1 MADEKAKTEEKAP
14 KSAEAKPK
22 APKAEAGEGE
32 AKASKADKAEKGE
45 KSEGAAEGAEGDK
58 AKIKKSK
65 KRVDVQGSCTV
76 KATFNNTIISITDMR
91 GNVVSWGSPGKVGFK
106 GSRKST
112 PFAAQ
117 VAAESAATTAM
128 EMGMR
133 KLDVRVKGAGAGRES
148 AIRALKAA
156 GMDIMSIK
164 DVTGVPHNGCR
175 PKKRRRV

>member
-1 MADEKAKTEEKAP
+1 MADEKAKPEE
-14 KSAEAKPK
+14 KPK
-22 APKAEAGEGE
+22 APKAPAAKGGAEGE
-32 AKASKADKAEKGE
+32 AAPSAKGAAEGAKA
-45 KSEGAAEGAEGDK
+45 EGAAEGAEGDAK

-65 KRVDVQGSCTV
+65 KKVDVQGSCTV
-76 KATFNNTIISITDMR
+76 KATFNNTIISITDVR

-117 VAAESAATTAM
+117 VAAESAATAAM

>member
-1 MADEKAKTEEKAP
+1 MAKTQSKTAGKKVVKKKEKKNVPHGVAHIQ
-14 KSAEAKPK
+14 
-22 APKAEAGEGE
+22 
-32 AKASKADKAEKGE
+32 AS
-45 KSEGAAEGAEGDK
+45 
-58 AKIKKSK
+58 
-65 KRVDVQGSCTV
+65 
-76 KATFNNTIISITDMR
+76 FNNTIISISDPLGNMLSWASSGNQNFR
-91 GNVVSWGSPGKVGFK
+91 GTRK
-106 GSRKST
+106 GT

-117 VAAESAATTAM
+117 VAAESAANAAI

-133 KLDVRVKGAGAGRES
+133 KVDVRVKGAGAGRES

>member
-1 MADEKAKTEEKAP
+1 MADEKAKPEEKKA
-14 KSAEAKPK
+14 PK
-22 APKAEAGEGE
+22 APKAEGE
-32 AKASKADKAEKGE
+32 AAPKDEGAKAEGA
-45 KSEGAAEGAEGDK
+45 EGAAEGDAK
-58 AKIKKSK
+58 AKVKKSK
-65 KRVDVQGSCTV
+65 KKVDVQGSCTV
-76 KATFNNTIISITDMR
+76 KATFNNTIISITDVR

-117 VAAESAATTAM
+117 VAAESAATAAM

>member
-1 MADEKAKTEEKAP
+1 MADEKAKSEEKAP
-14 KSAEAKPK
+14 KAAAEAKPK
-22 APKAEAGEGE
+22 AAKAEGE
-32 AKASKADKAEKGE
+32 ADAKGAKAD
-45 KSEGAAEGAEGDK
+45 GAAEGAEGDK

>member
-1 MADEKAKTEEKAP
+1 MAEEQKAEKAK
-14 KSAEAKPK
+14 
-22 APKAEAGEGE
+22 GE
-32 AKASKADKAEKGE
+32 KAEKPA
-45 KSEGAAEGAEGDK
+45 KAEGAAPAAEGAAAPGAEGAK
-58 AKIKKSK
+58 EKVKKIKRKT
-65 KRVDVQGSCTV
+65 DVQGCCTV
-76 KATFNNTIISITDMR
+76 KATFNNTIVSITDVK
-91 GNVVSWGSPGKVGFK
+91 GNVVAWGSPGKVGFK

-117 VAAESAATTAM
+117 VAAESAATMAL

-156 GMDIMSIK
+156 GMDILSIK

>member
-1 MADEKAKTEEKAP
+1 MADEKAKPEEKKA
-14 KSAEAKPK
+14 PK
-22 APKAEAGEGE
+22 APKAEGE
-32 AKASKADKAEKGE
+32 AAPKAEGAKAEGA
-45 KSEGAAEGAEGDK
+45 EGAAEGDAK
-58 AKIKKSK
+58 AKVKKSK
-65 KRVDVQGSCTV
+65 KKVDVQGSCTV
-76 KATFNNTIISITDMR
+76 KATFNNTIISITDVR

-117 VAAESAATTAM
+117 VAAESAATAAM

>member
-1 MADEKAKTEEKAP
+1 MSETQAPEKAEKTKAT
-14 KSAEAKPK
+14 EAD
-22 APKAEAGEGE
+22 APAKEGE
-32 AKASKADKAEKGE
+32 AKVKVK
-45 KSEGAAEGAEGDK
+45 K
-58 AKIKKSK
+58 AKRK
-65 KRVDVQGSCTV
+65 VDVLGLCTV
-76 KATFNNTIISITDMR
+76 KATFNNTIIAISDAR

-117 VAAESAATTAM
+117 VAAEAAAVIAY

-133 KLDVRVKGAGAGRES
+133 KLDVKIKGAGAGRES
-148 AIRALKAA
+148 AVRALKAA
-156 GMDIMSIK
+156 GLDVLSIK

>member
-1 MADEKAKTEEKAP
+1 MADEKAKSEEKAP
-14 KSAEAKPK
+14 ATKPAGEAKPK
-22 APKAEAGEGE
+22 AAKAEGE
-32 AKASKADKAEKGE
+32 ADAK
-45 KSEGAAEGAEGDK
+45 AEGAEGEK

-65 KRVDVQGSCTV
+65 KKVDVQGSCTV

-133 KLDVRVKGAGAGRES
+133 KLDVRVKGAGAGRDS

>member
-1 MADEKAKTEEKAP
+1 MADEKAKPEEK
-14 KSAEAKPK
+14 K
-22 APKAEAGEGE
+22 APKAPAAKGAAEGE
-32 AKASKADKAEKGE
+32 SAPAAK
-45 KSEGAAEGAEGDK
+45 GAAEGAEGGEGDAK
-58 AKIKKSK
+58 AKVKKSK
-65 KRVDVQGSCTV
+65 RKVDVLGACTV
-76 KATFNNTIISITDMR
+76 KATFNNTIISIMDVR

-117 VAAESAATTAM
+117 VAAESAANAAM

>member
-1 MADEKAKTEEKAP
+1 MADEKAKSEEKAP
-14 KSAEAKPK
+14 AGKAAEAKPK
-22 APKAEAGEGE
+22 AAKAEGE
-32 AKASKADKAEKGE
+32 ADAKAP
-45 KSEGAAEGAEGDK
+45 AEGAEGEK

-76 KATFNNTIISITDMR
+76 KATFNNTIISITDVR

>member
-1 MADEKAKTEEKAP
+1 MAEEQKAEKAKAEKA
-14 KSAEAKPK
+14 EKPK
-22 APKAEAGEGE
+22 AA
-32 AKASKADKAEKGE
+32 
-45 KSEGAAEGAEGDK
+45 AAEGAAPAAEGAAAGAEGAAK
-58 AKIKKSK
+58 EKVKKIKRKT
-65 KRVDVQGSCTV
+65 DVQGCCTV
-76 KATFNNTIISITDMR
+76 KATFNNTIVSITDVK
-91 GNVVSWGSPGKVGFK
+91 GNVVAWGSPGKVGFK

-117 VAAESAATTAM
+117 VAAESAAQVAI

-156 GMDIMSIK
+156 GMDILSIK

>member
-1 MADEKAKTEEKAP
+1 MADEKAKSEEKAP
-14 KSAEAKPK
+14 AAKAEAKPK
-22 APKAEAGEGE
+22 AAKAEGAEGE
-32 AKASKADKAEKGE
+32 TKASKA
-45 KSEGAAEGAEGDK
+45 EGAAEGAEGEK

-65 KRVDVQGSCTV
+65 KKVDVQGSCTV

-117 VAAESAATTAM
+117 VAAESAATAAI

>member
-1 MADEKAKTEEKAP
+1 MAEETEKAATPEAEAP
-14 KSAEAKPK
+14 AKDAEAKIK
-22 APKAEAGEGE
+22 VKKGKRKAEL
-32 AKASKADKAEKGE
+32 
-45 KSEGAAEGAEGDK
+45 
-58 AKIKKSK
+58 
-65 KRVDVQGSCTV
+65 QGLCTV
-76 KATFNNTIISITDMR
+76 RATFNNTIVSISDAR

-117 VAAESAATTAM
+117 VAAESAATAAY

-133 KLDVRVKGAGAGRES
+133 KLEVRVKGAGAGRES
-148 AIRALKAA
+148 AVRALKAA
-156 GMDIMSIK
+156 GMDILSIR

>member
-1 MADEKAKTEEKAP
+1 MADEKAKPEEK
-14 KSAEAKPK
+14 KTAKPK
-22 APKAEAGEGE
+22 AEGEAAPKAEG
-32 AKASKADKAEKGE
+32 AKA
-45 KSEGAAEGAEGDK
+45 EGAEGAEGDAK
-58 AKIKKSK
+58 AKLKKSK
-65 KRVDVQGSCTV
+65 RKVDVQGSCTV
-76 KATFNNTIISITDMR
+76 KATFNNTIISITDVR

-117 VAAESAATTAM
+117 VAAESAATAAM

-156 GMDIMSIK
+156 GMDIISIK

>member
-1 MADEKAKTEEKAP
+1 MADEKAKSEEKAP
-14 KSAEAKPK
+14 APKAAAEAKPEAAK
-22 APKAEAGEGE
+22 AEGE
-32 AKASKADKAEKGE
+32 ADAK
-45 KSEGAAEGAEGDK
+45 AEGAEGEK

-65 KRVDVQGSCTV
+65 KKVDVQGSCTV

-128 EMGMR
+128 EMGMH

>member
-1 MADEKAKTEEKAP
+1 MADEKAKSEEKAP
-14 KSAEAKPK
+14 AAKAPAEAKPK
-22 APKAEAGEGE
+22 AAKAEGE
-32 AKASKADKAEKGE
+32 AEAKT
-45 KSEGAAEGAEGDK
+45 EGAEGEK

-65 KRVDVQGSCTV
+65 KKVDVQGSCTV
-76 KATFNNTIISITDMR
+76 KATFNNTIISITDVR

>member
-1 MADEKAKTEEKAP
+1 MSEEKV
-14 KSAEAKPK
+14 AEKTAE
-22 APKAEAGEGE
+22 KAEAPKKAAEGE
-32 AKASKADKAEKGE
+32 AGGE
-45 KSEGAAEGAEGDK
+45 AK

-65 KRVDVQGSCTV
+65 KRVDPHGCCTV
-76 KATFNNTIISITDMR
+76 RASFNNTIVSITDIK
-91 GNVVSWGSPGKVGFK
+91 GNAISWGSPGKVGFK

-117 VAAESAATTAM
+117 VAAESAAVVAL
-128 EMGMR
+128 EMGLR
-133 KLDVRVKGAGAGRES
+133 KVDVRVKGAGAGRES

-156 GMDIMSIK
+156 GLEVVSIK

>member
-1 MADEKAKTEEKAP
+1 MSEETIEKT
-14 KSAEAKPK
+14 
-22 APKAEAGEGE
+22 
-32 AKASKADKAEKGE
+32 AKAAAEKP
-45 KSEGAAEGAEGDK
+45 AAAATDAAPAKDGDAK
-58 AKIKKSK
+58 AAKAKKSK
-65 KRVDVQGSCTV
+65 RKADLQGLCTV
-76 KATFNNTIISITDMR
+76 RATFNNTIVSISDAR
-91 GNVVSWGSPGKVGFK
+91 GNVVAWGSPGKAGFK

-117 VAAESAATTAM
+117 VAAEAAAQVAY

-148 AIRALKAA
+148 AVRALKAA
-156 GMDIMSIK
+156 GMDILSIR

>member
-1 MADEKAKTEEKAP
+1 MADEKVAEKAE
-14 KSAEAKPK
+14 KAEAPK
-22 APKAEAGEGE
+22 KAEKAAAGEGE
-32 AKASKADKAEKGE
+32 AAGADA
-45 KSEGAAEGAEGDK
+45 K

-65 KRVDVQGSCTV
+65 KRVDPHGCCTV
-76 KATFNNTIISITDMR
+76 RASFNNTVVTITDIK
-91 GNVVSWGSPGKVGFK
+91 GNAISWGSPGKVGFK

-117 VAAESAATTAM
+117 VAAESAAVVAM

-133 KLDVRVKGAGAGRES
+133 KVDVRVKGAGAGRES

-156 GMDIMSIK
+156 GLEVVSIK

>member
-1 MADEKAKTEEKAP
+1 MADEKAKSDEKP
-14 KSAEAKPK
+14 KAEAKPK
-22 APKAEAGEGE
+22 AAKAEAEGDTK
-32 AKASKADKAEKGE
+32 AK
-45 KSEGAAEGAEGDK
+45 AEGAEGEGDAK

-76 KATFNNTIISITDMR
+76 KATFNNTIISITDVR

>member
-1 MADEKAKTEEKAP
+1 MSETQAP
-14 KSAEAKPK
+14 E
-22 APKAEAGEGE
+22 
-32 AKASKADKAEKGE
+32 KAEKT
-45 KSEGAAEGAEGDK
+45 KAAEADAPAKEGEVKVKVKK
-58 AKIKKSK
+58 AKRK
-65 KRVDVQGSCTV
+65 VDVLGLCTV
-76 KATFNNTIISITDMR
+76 KATFNNTIVAISDAR

-117 VAAESAATTAM
+117 VAAEAAAVIAY

-156 GMDIMSIK
+156 GLDVLSIK

>member
-1 MADEKAKTEEKAP
+1 MAEEKAEKAKAEKTEEKAA
-14 KSAEAKPK
+14 KTEAK
-22 APKAEAGEGE
+22 AEGAAAEAG
-32 AKASKADKAEKGE
+32 K
-45 KSEGAAEGAEGDK
+45 EGDK

-65 KRVDVQGSCTV
+65 RKVDVQGCCTV
-76 KATFNNTIISITDMR
+76 KATFNNTIISITDVK
-91 GNVVSWGSPGKVGFK
+91 GNVVSWGSPGKSGFK

-117 VAAESAATTAM
+117 VAAESAAVAAI

-133 KLDVRVKGAGAGRES
+133 KLEVRVKGAGAGRES
-148 AIRALKAA
+148 SIRALKAA
-156 GMDIMSIK
+156 GMDIISIK

>member
-1 MADEKAKTEEKAP
+1 MADEKAKPEEKKA
-14 KSAEAKPK
+14 PK
-22 APKAEAGEGE
+22 APKAEGE
-32 AKASKADKAEKGE
+32 AAPKAEGAAKADG
-45 KSEGAAEGAEGDK
+45 AEGAEGDAK

-65 KRVDVQGSCTV
+65 RKVDVQGACTV
-76 KATFNNTIISITDMR
+76 KATFNNTIISIMDVR

-117 VAAESAATTAM
+117 VAAESAANAAM

>member
-1 MADEKAKTEEKAP
+1 MADEKAKPEEK
-14 KSAEAKPK
+14 K
-22 APKAEAGEGE
+22 APKAPGAKGAAEGE
-32 AKASKADKAEKGE
+32 AAPKAEGAKA
-45 KSEGAAEGAEGDK
+45 EGAAEGAEGDAK

-65 KRVDVQGSCTV
+65 RKVDVQGACTV
-76 KATFNNTIISITDMR
+76 KATFNNTIISITDAR

-117 VAAESAATTAM
+117 VAAESAATAAM

-156 GMDIMSIK
+156 GMDILSIK

>member
-1 MADEKAKTEEKAP
+1 MADEKRNPKRRRLPRRRRQAAAEGDAAP
-14 KSAEAKPK
+14 RQA
-22 APKAEAGEGE
+22 
-32 AKASKADKAEKGE
+32 
-45 KSEGAAEGAEGDK
+45 GAAEEAQPREEGAEGEK
-58 AKIKKSK
+58 AKAKKV
-65 KRVDVQGSCTV
+65 KRKVDVQGLCTV
-76 KATFNNTIISITDMR
+76 KATFNNTIVAISDAR

-117 VAAESAATTAM
+117 VAAESAATIAY

-156 GMDIMSIK
+156 GLDVLSIK

>member
-1 MADEKAKTEEKAP
+1 MADEKAKPEEKKA
-14 KSAEAKPK
+14 PK
-22 APKAEAGEGE
+22 APKAEGE
-32 AKASKADKAEKGE
+32 AAPAKAEGAAKGE
-45 KSEGAAEGAEGDK
+45 AAEGAEGDAK
-58 AKIKKSK
+58 AKAKKSK
-65 KRVDVQGSCTV
+65 RKVDVQGACTV
-76 KATFNNTIISITDMR
+76 KATFNNTIISIMDVR

-117 VAAESAATTAM
+117 VAAESAANAAI

-133 KLDVRVKGAGAGRES
+133 KVDVRVKGAGAGRES

>member
-1 MADEKAKTEEKAP
+1 MADEKAKPEEK
-14 KSAEAKPK
+14 K
-22 APKAEAGEGE
+22 APKAPA
-32 AKASKADKAEKGE
+32 AKAAAEGDAAPAK
-45 KSEGAAEGAEGDK
+45 GAAEGAAKEEGAEGEK
-58 AKIKKSK
+58 AKAKKSK
-65 KRVDVQGSCTV
+65 RKVDVQGACTV
-76 KATFNNTIISITDMR
+76 KATFNNTIISIMDVR

-117 VAAESAATTAM
+117 VAAESAANAAI

-133 KLDVRVKGAGAGRES
+133 KVDVRVKGAGAGRES

>member
-1 MADEKAKTEEKAP
+1 MADEKAKSEEKAP
-14 KSAEAKPK
+14 APKAAAEAKPK
-22 APKAEAGEGE
+22 AAKAEGE
-32 AKASKADKAEKGE
+32 ADAK
-45 KSEGAAEGAEGDK
+45 AEGAEGEK

-65 KRVDVQGSCTV
+65 KKVDVQGSCTV

>member
-1 MADEKAKTEEKAP
+1 MSETQAP
-14 KSAEAKPK
+14 E
-22 APKAEAGEGE
+22 
-32 AKASKADKAEKGE
+32 KAEKT
-45 KSEGAAEGAEGDK
+45 KAADADAPAKDGDVKVKVKK
-58 AKIKKSK
+58 AKRK
-65 KRVDVQGSCTV
+65 VDVLGLCTV
-76 KATFNNTIISITDMR
+76 KATFNNTIVSISDVR
-91 GNVVSWGSPGKVGFK
+91 GNVISWGSPGKVGFK

-117 VAAESAATTAM
+117 VAAESAAVAAY

-133 KLDVRVKGAGAGRES
+133 KVDVKVKGAGAGRES

-156 GMDIMSIK
+156 GLDVLSIK

>member
-1 MADEKAKTEEKAP
+1 MADEKAKPEEKKA
-14 KSAEAKPK
+14 PK
-22 APKAEAGEGE
+22 APKAEGE
-32 AKASKADKAEKGE
+32 AAPKAEGAAA
-45 KSEGAAEGAEGDK
+45 EGAAEGDAK
-58 AKIKKSK
+58 AKLKKSK
-65 KRVDVQGSCTV
+65 RKVDVQGSCTV
-76 KATFNNTIISITDMR
+76 KATFNNTIISITDVR

-117 VAAESAATTAM
+117 VAAESAATAAM

-156 GMDIMSIK
+156 GMDILSIK